1 MAGGHLYNPRTLIL
15 FNGEVVG
22 PNAGQRGRYR
32 CTGRTAICFPC
43 TDSVHLILLLSI
55 PLTYTYRAVGKLALV
70 LSGGGARGAFQAG
83 ALVELLGHFDKTG
96 KRINI
101 LSGTSVGALNGM
113 SIAQAADLPDA
124 AREIERQWKKLTN
137 PDVYKIRGWEIFG
150 LMLKFATTR
159 MDRWPFVHGVDS
171 LFDNTPLY
179 NRYVKDYF
187 RHDMVKARR
196 TVDEFYVSLSSLN
209 TGAAYV
215 RSITDEPDTNKA
227 MEYIMASTITTVAY
241 APVRTIVDDPRVPSG
256 LRNLKQLYADG
267 GISNKTPLKSVLH
280 LGGVSDLYV
289 VNTYPSYPNITE
301 HSIRAAFPNVFSMLM
316 RTAVELLPNLYFL
329 RDMETVRDVNN
340 DLEVLA
346 KLRAAV
352 MAAAPEEKR
361 AQLREAFDAAAGEFS
376 FKEGGKQVINPVII
390 APDEELPVQDTEFVQ
405 PKLGETFEM
414 GRAKARLILGL

>member
-1 MAGGHLYNPRTLIL
+1 MGKI
-15 FNGEVVG
+15 
-22 PNAGQRGRYR
+22 
-32 CTGRTAICFPC
+32 
-43 TDSVHLILLLSI
+43 
-55 PLTYTYRAVGKLALV
+55 AVV

-83 ALVELLGHFDKTG
+83 ALTELLGYFERTG

-113 SIAQAADLPDA
+113 SIAQAPDLRAAAAD
-124 AREIERQWKKLTN
+124 IEQQWMHLTN

-150 LMLKFATTR
+150 LILKFATTR
-159 MDRWPFVHGVDS
+159 MDKWPMVPGADS

-179 NRYVKDYF
+179 NKYITGYF
-187 RHDMVKARR
+187 RHDLVKARR
-196 TVDEFYVSLSSLN
+196 TVDQFYVSLSSLN

-241 APVRTIVDDPRVPSG
+241 SPVRTIVDDPRIPPG
-256 LRNLKQLYADG
+256 LRGVKQLYADG

-280 LGGVSDLYV
+280 LGGVTELYV
-289 VNTYPSYPNITE
+289 INTYPSYPNITE
-301 HSIRAAFPNVFSMLM
+301 PSIRTVFPNVFSMLI

-329 RDMETVRDVNN
+329 RDMQTVKDVNN
-340 DLEVLA
+340 DLQTFEDLKEKVLA
-346 KLRAAV
+346 ASRGEASVEIEKLFQT
-352 MAAAPEEKR
+352 MEER
-361 AQLREAFDAAAGEFS
+361 FS

-405 PKLGETFEM
+405 PKLGETLEM
-414 GRAKARLILGL
+414 GRSKARTVLSALS

>member
-1 MAGGHLYNPRTLIL
+1 
-15 FNGEVVG
+15 
-22 PNAGQRGRYR
+22 
-32 CTGRTAICFPC
+32 
-43 TDSVHLILLLSI
+43 
-55 PLTYTYRAVGKLALV
+55 VGKLALV

-83 ALVELLGHFDKTG
+83 ALVELLGHFQRTG
-96 KRINI
+96 RRINI

-113 SIAQAADLPDA
+113 SIAQAADLSDA
-124 AREIERQWKKLTN
+124 AREIERQWKQLTN
-137 PDVYKIRGWEIFG
+137 PDVYKIRGWGIFG

-171 LFDNTPLY
+171 IFDNTPLY
-179 NRYVKDYF
+179 NRYVKNYF
-187 RHDMVKARR
+187 RHDMVKAKR

-215 RSITDEPDTNKA
+215 RSITDEPDTHKA

-241 APVRTIVDDPRVPSG
+241 PPVETIVEDPRVPPA

-267 GISNKTPLKSVLH
+267 GISNKTPIKSVLQ
-280 LGGVSDLYV
+280 LGGVSELYV

-301 HSIRAAFPNVFSMLM
+301 HSIRAVFPNVFSMLM
-316 RTAVELLPNLYFL
+316 RTALELLPNLYFL
-329 RDMETVRDVNN
+329 RDMDTVKDVNN
-340 DLEVLA
+340 DLEA
-346 KLRAAV
+346 FGKLRAV
-352 MAAAPEEKR
+352 VLDSVPVEQRKGIEEV
-361 AQLREAFDAAAGEFS
+361 FDAASEHFS

-414 GRAKARLILGL
+414 GRAKARLILGLN